1 MISQL
6 AFQYQR
12 LVFFIVGALM
22 AVGIF
27 MFATLPALED
37 PPILVR
43 EAVITTSYP
52 GLPPERVEQL
62 ITRPIEQAARQLK
75 EIDEITASSL
85 PGLSIV
91 TVTLKQS
98 YFDLDQIWDDL
109 RNRVDA
115 VRNRLPAGAA
125 PPVVTSDIADVA
137 VMTLAITGRDFTFG
151 ELGDVA
157 DHVRD
162 RLYEVTGVKR
172 IDISGQVN
180 ERIEVQLDKAR
191 LAELGLA
198 PTAISRALQ
207 TQNVVNPGGQ
217 LDLGTRA
224 LLIEPTGDLKT
235 VEQLRSVL
243 VPTGDGQTVF
253 LRDIATIERV
263 LEDPPRQKAYV
274 NGERAIVL
282 AIAML
287 EGQRVLEF
295 GPRLKAK
302 VDELQAGL
310 PVGYQLTPITYQAE
324 VVGNAV
330 YGVTTSVGQTIL
342 LVLGVVILLLGVRT
356 GLIVGA
362 IVPTVMLATV
372 AVFWVFDVSLE
383 RMSLA
388 TLIIALGLFV
398 DNAIVIGEDFRSRL
412 GDGDDRDTALARV
425 GNELALPLAAS
436 TATTVLVFLPLML
449 APSSSGEYTRSISI
463 VVAISLT
470 ISWFCA
476 MTLIPILCYKFLK
489 APDQKAKRPLNER
502 AFDPLRSGYRF
513 LVKRALRHR
522 IVFLLLTVVALFS
535 GVAGLGMA
543 PQKFFPDSD
552 RAQLIAY
559 LDLPPGVTS
568 NKTDAAIQKL
578 NTRINDANFYWMRSY
593 ASYVGYGG
601 PRFVL
606 SLTPVDPAP
615 NRAVLV
621 VNVTGLDAMDQAQS
635 DLRTLVAR
643 EFPEMRAV
651 VAKMFLGPSDSNV
664 IEIQIRGPDKDYL
677 YSKAQEVE
685 ALLRSVPGGRDI
697 SNDWE
702 GRASRLVVEIDQAR
716 ARDAGVTSAAI
727 AEALSRSVSGVPV
740 SEFRE
745 DNDVIPILLRG
756 NETLRSDPAALE
768 TLPVARAS
776 GGFVPLKQVASIQVL
791 NAFSRLERQGL
802 SRAIIVEGRSTEKS
816 AEDIAAF
823 ISSDLQ
829 RIRESLAPGHT
840 LEVIGVVKESAEG
853 GASIGVYMPL
863 CFGLIFLLLLSQF
876 NSYRRALIVMI
887 TMPLVVVG
895 AAIGTHVMGAS
906 FGFMSILG
914 ILALFGIILNNGIV
928 LIDRI
933 DIERETAASLHE
945 AIVEASARRLRPI
958 IMATITTVL
967 GLMPLIL
974 ARDPLFY
981 PFASVVAGGLIVGTI
996 LTLGVVPVLYATF
1009 FGAKRRVETGVKAKA
1024 EPSLVAAE

>member
-6 AFQYQR
+6 AFRFQR
-12 LVFFIVGALM
+12 LVFFIVGFLM
-22 AVGIF
+22 AVGVF
-27 MFATLPALED
+27 MFLTLPALED

-85 PGLSIV
+85 AGLSIV
-91 TVTLKQS
+91 TVKLKQT

-115 VRNRLPAGAA
+115 IRDRLPAGAA
-125 PPVVTSDIADVA
+125 APVVTSDIADVA

-157 DHVRD
+157 DDVRD

-180 ERIEVQLDKAR
+180 ERIEIQLDKAR
-191 LAELGLA
+191 LAELGIT
-198 PTAISRALQ
+198 PTAISQALR
-207 TQNVVNPGGQ
+207 TQNVINPGGQ
-217 LDLGTRA
+217 LDLGARA

-330 YGVTTSVGQTIL
+330 YSVTTSVGQTIL
-342 LVLGVVILLLGVRT
+342 LVLGVVILLLGVRA

-398 DNAIVIGEDFRSRL
+398 DNAIVIGEDFRRRL
-412 GDGDDRDTALARV
+412 GDGDDRDTALAGV

-449 APSSSGEYTRSISI
+449 APSDSGEYTRSISI

-476 MTLIPILCYKFLK
+476 MTLIPILCYRFLK
-489 APDQKAKRPLNER
+489 APDPNAPRPLNER
-502 AFDPLRSGYRF
+502 AFDPLRSGYRV
-513 LVKRALRHR
+513 LIKRALRHR
-522 IVFLLLTVVALFS
+522 IVFLTCTVLALLA
-535 GVAGLGMA
+535 GVAGIGLA

-559 LDLPPGVTS
+559 LDLPPGVTAT
-568 NKTDAAIQKL
+568 KTDAEVQKL
-578 NTRINDANFYWMRSY
+578 NARINEANFAWLRSY

-621 VNVTGLDAMDQAQS
+621 VNVTGLDAMTQAQS
-635 DLRTLVAR
+635 DLRSLMAS

-677 YSKAQEVE
+677 FSKAQEIE

-702 GRASRLVVEIDQAR
+702 GRASRLVVAIDQAR

-756 NETLRSDPAALE
+756 NDTLRSDPAALE

-776 GGFVPLKQVASIQVL
+776 GGFVPLKQVATIQVL
-791 NAFSRLERQGL
+791 NAFSRLERQDL
-802 SRAIIVEGRSTEKS
+802 SRAIIIEGRSSEKS
-816 AEDIAAF
+816 AEDIASF
-823 ISSDLQ
+823 ISTDLQ
-829 RIRESLAPGHT
+829 RIREGLAPGHT
-840 LEVIGVVKESAEG
+840 IEVIGVVKESAEG

-863 CFGLIFLLLLSQF
+863 CFGLVFLVLLSQF

-933 DIERETAASLHE
+933 DIERESADSLHE

-958 IMATITTVL
+958 VMATITTVL

-974 ARDPLFY
+974 AHDPLFY

-996 LTLGVVPVLYATF
+996 LTLGVVPVLYAMF
-1009 FGAKRRVETGVKAKA
+1009 FGAKRRVDNSAITKSDPA
-1024 EPSLVAAE
+1024 LVPAA